1 MFSGI
6 RKLTKRGL
14 FNPLGRAAII
24 TWGWNYRHEILRWGR
39 SLWNELVSRGGGV
52 DPNRALRTGKVL
64 AAIAGEE
71 RLRNAPQLKQVTMN
85 GDVVDLEV
93 ESGWTELPRVIDKV
107 RKVKGVTGVT
117 VNGSEVATATV
128 GASRSG

>member
-1 MFSGI
+1 
-6 RKLTKRGL
+6 L

-39 SLWNELVSRGGGV
+39 SLWNELVSRSGGV
-52 DPNRALRTGKVL
+52 DANRALRTGKVL
-64 AAIAGEE
+64 VAIAGEE
-71 RLRNAPQLKQVTMN
+71 RLRNAPQLKQVTMH
-85 GDVVDLEV
+85 GDVVDLEA

-128 GASRSG
+128 GRR